1 MRGRLLSTVA
11 VVSAAVLGFTATPA
25 HAAAITSGHI
35 DALDVDY
42 AGGVVTLDIKTYNPP
57 NVNDD
62 DVPAASTTLRLAPLS
77 DYDLVVPG
85 SPSSWACV
93 GAASS
98 TVYVAPAS
106 VGSGD
111 PRIWPGWNAEDVP
124 SAQRPVTIQLVGVSG
139 PGHVTLYTLG
149 GLPATPSVV
158 LSNNSTSGC
167 PKSSF
172 SISSTAPH
180 GHANWAFSAPGSYD
194 LTFRATVQGGAN
206 SGNVTYHFQIG

>member
-1 MRGRLLSTVA
+1 MKRRLLVA
-11 VVSAAVLGFTATPA
+11 AAAVTAAILGFTATPA
-25 HAAAITSGHI
+25 HAATITSGHI

-42 AGGVVTLDIKTYNPP
+42 SGGVVTLDIKTYNPP
-57 NVNDD
+57 NANDD
-62 DVPAASTTLRLAPLS
+62 DVPAASTTIRLQPLS
-77 DYDLVVPG
+77 DYDLTVPA

-93 GAASS
+93 GTAGS

-111 PRIWPGWNAEDVP
+111 PRVWPGWNAEDVP
-124 SAQRPVTIQLVGVSG
+124 ATNRPVTIQLVSVSG

-149 GLPATPSVV
+149 GLPAQPSVV
-158 LSNNSTSGC
+158 LSNNSTTGC
-167 PKSSF
+167 PKSTF

-180 GHANWAFSAPGSYD
+180 GHANWAFSAAGNYD
-194 LTFRATVQGGAN
+194 LTFRATVTGGTS